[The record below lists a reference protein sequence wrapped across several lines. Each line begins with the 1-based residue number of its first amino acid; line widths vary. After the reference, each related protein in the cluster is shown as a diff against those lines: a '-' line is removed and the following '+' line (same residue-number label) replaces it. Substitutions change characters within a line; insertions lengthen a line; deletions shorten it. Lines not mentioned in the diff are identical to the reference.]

1 MDEKINQRTMKKYII
16 YSIAIVLLLATCTG
30 NPDSSPSPNGSA
42 SGSDAGTGGSMAR
55 FTINGDYLYAVNETS
70 LKIFDISDQS
80 KPVYKNFVD
89 LGFGIETVFPYKN
102 NLFIGSQTGMYIY
115 NIDIPASPQKLSHYQ
130 HVFSCDPVVANDKYA
145 FVTLRTENQGRCWR
159 GVNQLDVID
168 ISDLRSPILI
178 KSYQMV
184 NPKGLGIDGNTLFIC
199 DDKLKVYDIST
210 VTAINLKKEFN
221 VKSYDVIPK
230 NGNLFMIGDDGFVQ
244 YEYSNDTIK
253 YLSSIKK

>member
-1 MDEKINQRTMKKYII
+1 MKIYIQYLLI
-16 YSIAIVLLLATCTG
+16 TILGIACSG
-30 NPDSSPSPNGSA
+30 GSDSPSPNGGLS
-42 SGSDAGTGGSMAR
+42 SDVGTGGSMAR
-55 FTINGDYLYAVNETS
+55 FTINGNYLYAVNQSS
-70 LKIFDISDQS
+70 LKVFDITEQS
-80 KPVYKNFVD
+80 SPVYKNSVS

-102 NLFIGSQTGMYIY
+102 TLFIGSETGMYIY
-115 NIDIPASPQKLSHYQ
+115 NVDSPENPQRLSHYQ

-145 FVTLRTENQGRCWR
+145 FVTLRTEQQGRCWR

-168 ISDLRSPILI
+168 ISNLSAPTLI
-178 KSYQMV
+178 KSYPMV

-199 DDKLKVYDIST
+199 DDKLKVYDITT

-230 NGNLFMIGDDGFVQ
+230 NGNLFMIGESGFVQ